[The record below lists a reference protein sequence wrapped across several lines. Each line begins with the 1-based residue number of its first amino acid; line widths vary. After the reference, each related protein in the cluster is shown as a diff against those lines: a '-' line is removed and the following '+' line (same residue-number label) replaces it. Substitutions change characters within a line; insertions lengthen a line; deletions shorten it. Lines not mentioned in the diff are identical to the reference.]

1 MSDYFTCGSPNTME
15 CAANLTIMSYTCNY
29 LGFGIQ
35 RNKFV
40 YPTTVMEYIGIEI
53 DTIAMQLR
61 ITQER
66 LDEIMI
72 QLSQWKQR
80 SSCTKREILSLVGK
94 LSFVSRVV
102 RPGRT
107 FVRRLIDLSKTA
119 RYLHYRIHLTKAAR
133 ADIRW
138 WELYLPTWNGISVFY
153 DASWTSNIDI
163 SMWSDAS
170 DWGMGA
176 CYNNSWIYERFND
189 HLKCHSI
196 AWRELYALVK
206 AAATW
211 GRRSTRQACEILL

>member
-1 MSDYFTCGSPNTME
+1 MPFGLKSSVKLFNKYADGLEYVMKRNGVSICEHYLDDYFTCDSPNTME
-15 CAANLTIMSYTCNY
+15 CAANLAIMSYTCKY

-80 SSCTKREILSLVGK
+80 SGCTKREILSLIGK

-119 RYLHYRIHLTKAAR
+119 KYLHYRIHVTKAAR

-153 DASWTSNIDI
+153 DASWTSNI
-163 SMWSDAS
+163 
-170 DWGMGA
+170 
-176 CYNNSWIYERFND
+176 Y
-189 HLKCHSI
+189 
-196 AWRELYALVK
+196 
-206 AAATW
+206 
-211 GRRSTRQACEILL
+211 